1 MMPADLGI
9 PLRIQRGLRS
19 VSVGAKCVLLA
30 YSALEGQKK
39 DELLLKEYRKKRR
52 HYD

>member
-19 VSVGAKCVLLA
+19 VSVGAKRVLLA
-30 YSALEGQKK
+30 YSALERQKK
-39 DELLLKEYRKKRR
+39 ELLLKEYRKKRR